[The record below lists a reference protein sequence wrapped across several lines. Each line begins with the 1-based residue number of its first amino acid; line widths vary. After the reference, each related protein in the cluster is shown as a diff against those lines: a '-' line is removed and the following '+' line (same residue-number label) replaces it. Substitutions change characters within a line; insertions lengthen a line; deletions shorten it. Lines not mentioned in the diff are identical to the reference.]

1 MSLEVRSKRID
12 TSTVT
17 HHDHFLNLAEI
28 KKEERRRREA
38 GREGGG
44 GREGGREGG
53 RREEW
58 YSFPRLPHPSSP
70 SLRSHS

>member
-53 RREEW
+53 
-58 YSFPRLPHPSSP
+58 
-70 SLRSHS
+70 